1 MPRMKTPACD
11 LLGNSLDISA
21 ARPMITHAKGI
32 NFRAASIPSGIR
44 ALIKKVMVPS
54 IMTQAE
60 IIINAS
66 EKALA
71 IAFLR
76 AIETSVSMT
85 GEPAGISPSF
95 NVRKRMSSDLP
106 TRAAGILNKM
116 DKPDAAIWSIDEP
129 AITATGTATAV
140 QKLSSLER

>member
-11 LLGNSLDISA
+11 LLGNSLDIRA

-32 NFRAASIPSGIR
+32 NFIAVSIPSGMT

-60 IIINAS
+60 ITIKAS

-71 IAFLR
+71 IAILM
-76 AIETSVSMT
+76 AIETSFSMT
-85 GEPAGISPSF
+85 GEPAGMSPSF
-95 NVRKRMSSDLP
+95 NVRKRVSRDLP
-106 TRAAGILNKM
+106 TRAAGKLNKM
-116 DKPDAAIWSIDEP
+116 AKPDAAIWSMDEL
-129 AITATGTATAV
+129 AINATGTATAV
-140 QKLSSLER
+140 QKLSSLGR